1 MILGIRYVEVTPYI
15 FVERS
20 IRDMHIEMQ
29 GPTII
34 VVLDIRPHSGTHMLH
49 GAGIFTVPTF
59 ALNLW

>member
-1 MILGIRYVEVTPYI
+1 MDMILGTRYVEVTPYI

-34 VVLDIRPHSGTHMLH
+34 ESYWIFGRILGPICSMELEYLQYLH
-49 GAGIFTVPTF
+49 LP
-59 ALNLW
+59 